1 MCKTYD
7 HVHLRLWWSN
17 DETMGKNMVLMV
29 KIFHYSIFLFKHSKC
44 IKHIK
49 SNKCTC
55 IKLLSLKDR
64 QITNNFLFQFPCSQI
79 YPKNYTG
86 SIYIIAFTSS
96 RCTIKYKTYV
106 FKNHFKKS
114 TFNVKPL
121 CDRYNLY
128 IISPVAQCVARR
140 APMQQCVRWLVRAPS
155 SS

>member
-1 MCKTYD
+1 MTTCIWGYGGPTMKQWAKI
-7 HVHLRLWWSN
+7 RFWWLKSFIIVFSYLN
-17 DETMGKNMVLMV
+17 TVRSYL
-29 KIFHYSIFLFKHSKC
+29 IHSKC

-49 SNKCTC
+49 SNTCTC
-55 IKLLSLKDR
+55 IRLLSLKDR
-64 QITNNFLFQFPCSQI
+64 QMTNNFLFQFPCSQI

-114 TFNVKPL
+114 TFNFKPL

-128 IISPVAQCVARR
+128 IIFMNQNVC
-140 APMQQCVRWLVRAPS
+140 MDDKKNVRVWNWS
-155 SS
+155 Y